1 MHGAGF
7 PPCWLFG
14 LRRPSPGAYLAL
26 GGANGGLWEGTHQG
40 VFPRT
45 SAASVVVLTVSH
57 SHRYHLPLQETL

>member
-14 LRRPSPGAYLAL
+14 LRRPSTGAYLAL
-26 GGANGGLWEGTHQG
+26 GEANGGLWESSRQG

-45 SAASVVVLTVSH
+45 SAVSVVVPMVSR
-57 SHRYHLPLQETL
+57 SHTPPLQETL